1 MKRIIITVL
10 SATAL
15 IGCAKSAPE
24 PEDFEIVNQQLRT
37 ITDNDGA
44 KLFSYLVTVK
54 AGSQKLINKK
64 RQLTKSEIKKLL
76 KQENFVD
83 SSSLKLDLE
92 DKAALQLD
100 AELKKK
106 NYDDDLI
113 YKDHPFKIKDKV
125 FSSILCLANR
135 KLKLIAGVLGKDSSN
150 IQEWTD
156 RFEKSLMEVMWN
168 EDDRLFYDFDIVP
181 IIFVLLVFSFFQHTF
196 RKVNT
201 ND

>member
-1 MKRIIITVL
+1 MKQIIITVL
-10 SATAL
+10 SVTVL

-106 NYDDDLI
+106 NY
-113 YKDHPFKIKDKV
+113 
-125 FSSILCLANR
+125 CQ
-135 KLKLIAGVLGKDSSN
+135 DSYQ
-150 IQEWTD
+150 IE
-156 RFEKSLMEVMWN
+156 EVKWR
-168 EDDRLFYDFDIVP
+168 DYSVRLSGRCDE
-181 IIFVLLVFSFFQHTF
+181 
-196 RKVNT
+196 
-201 ND
+201 